1 MTPSTPL
8 THLGPDGAPRMV
20 DVSAKP
26 ESVRTAS
33 ASGRIRMDAS
43 TLDAIVAGTG
53 PKGDVLAVA
62 RLAGIQAAKRTADLI
77 PLCHPLVLDAVEV
90 HCEPNPALPGVIV
103 RATVRT
109 TGRTGV
115 EMEALTCVSAA
126 LLTVYD
132 MAKALDR
139 GMIIETIALDEKTGG
154 RTGPWRRDTAP

>member
-1 MTPSTPL
+1 MSPL
-8 THLGPDGAPRMV
+8 SHLGADGAPRIV
-20 DVSAKP
+20 DVSAKS
-26 ESVRTAS
+26 ETVRTAT
-33 ASGRIRMDAS
+33 ASGRIRMAS
-43 TLDAIVAGTG
+43 ATLEAIQAGTG

-62 RLAGIQAAKRTADLI
+62 RLAGLQAAKRTADLI
-77 PLCHPLVLDAVEV
+77 PLCHPLVLDAVDV
-90 HCEPNPALPGVIV
+90 QCEPDPALPGVVV

-139 GMIIETIALDEKTGG
+139 EMILDAIALDEKTGG
-154 RTGPWRRDTAP
+154 RNGPWRRSSAP